1 MDYLTPIIDTLRE
14 THASYMRVV
23 GDIMFAWN
31 IFTRV
36 SRFHVKLC
44 KSWSLQEGCSN
55 SKTYNNTPLL
65 NCTCATGYLVTNFSL
80 KGLEFYASAASACRK
95 VCCARNCCREQLTN
109 DANQNVDFFRQN
121 QVNVYI
127 YFYLCIFSSITLRT
141 F

>member
-1 MDYLTPIIDTLRE
+1 MYVHTLPKIRLYYIELVCKVRDRTGVFEDLTCMDYLTPIIDTLRE

-65 NCTCATGYLVTNFSL
+65 NCTCVTSYLVTNFSL

-95 VCCARNCCREQLTN
+95 VCCARNCCRE
-109 DANQNVDFFRQN
+109 
-121 QVNVYI
+121 
-127 YFYLCIFSSITLRT
+127 YLA
-141 F
+141 